1 MSKRNKDD
9 TTVTI
14 SSNGAGREL
23 AKAVAEGMGATF
35 IDPNPGSDIEDA
47 AIDLAAETM
56 TGDIRDF
63 ILDRLKHEQSKA
75 PWHQRSESDQRE
87 TVHQVESM
95 VRAAVSK
102 VVEIMAG
109 HGRRTIKATIEQITI
124 KDGYKAVLT
133 ASKHDHNRHHLADAQ
148 GQTVLIV
155 VADPDEFTG
164 ERAEVP
170 INPDQATMLG
180 DAAMAVHSTDDRE
193 MPFH

>member
-1 MSKRNKDD
+1 MSKRKD

-14 SSNGAGREL
+14 SSNGAGAAL
-23 AKAVAEGMGATF
+23 ARAVAEEMGATF
-35 IDPNPGSDIEDA
+35 LDPGDSDIDDA

-87 TVHQVESM
+87 TVHQVESA
-95 VRAAVSK
+95 VRATVRKA
-102 VVEIMAG
+102 VEIMAG

-133 ASKHDHNRHHLADAQ
+133 CSKHDNNRHHLADAQ
-148 GQTVLIV
+148 GATVLIV

-164 ERAEVP
+164 ERGEVE
-170 INPDQATMLG
+170 IVPDQATMLG
-180 DAAMAVHSTDDRE
+180 DGVMVQHSEGDGANGN
-193 MPFH
+193 PLH